1 MMLSELIEQNNKQQK
16 DVAAI
21 KSSLEF
27 FSGKMTELSNLLSTS
42 LPPIKGE
49 EMIPKKDAEV
59 RAKFFIKAYID
70 LQAKYADLKADFGE
84 LQAKTRYWA
93 SNQWTKYLFRWLFIK
108 RHLWFF
114 IVFLVYGAMMV
125 FLMCQYEQKYNEN
138 IRLQE
143 ADLKYRYIRAAN
155 VAPLTMNWVDS
166 LFETKVPSD
175 MEYIHTTINEYES
188 VIKHKCD
195 SVVKA
200 ENQKR
205 ARYK

>member
-1 MMLSELIEQNNKQQK
+1 MMAMLIYV
-16 DVAAI
+16 D
-21 KSSLEF
+21 
-27 FSGKMTELSNLLSTS
+27 MR
-42 LPPIKGE
+42 
-49 EMIPKKDAEV
+49 KKDE
-59 RAKFFIKAYID
+59 I
-70 LQAKYADLKADFGE
+70 
-84 LQAKTRYWA
+84 
-93 SNQWTKYLFRWLFIK
+93 N
-108 RHLWFF
+108 
-114 IVFLVYGAMMV
+114 
-125 FLMCQYEQKYNEN
+125 
-138 IRLQE
+138 RLQE